1 MACKYVKDFDF
12 PEGAG
17 FSGSCGKVNVK
28 GYLRGGKVAKPMCE
42 GGRYKEGG
50 EVGKSDL
57 AQDKALIKKAFKQH
71 DKQEHK
77 GGKGTELKLKKGGVI
92 EKDTGERYA
101 SRKEMMK
108 HEREESP
115 SMKREEMMKS
125 RSMVNRDPRVPLIP
139 PTGGLGMMGMKSGG
153 KFQSKVGK
161 VMGEFK
167 EGKLHSG
174 GSDKTVKNP
183 KQAIAIALS
192 EARRV
197 SGKK

>member
-17 FSGSCGKVNVK
+17 FSGSCGKVSVK

-57 AQDKALIKKAFKQH
+57 AQDKAMMRTAVHKHEKAMHPGEKM
-71 DKQEHK
+71 
-77 GGKGTELKLKKGGVI
+77 TKLKKGGMV
-92 EKDTGERYA
+92 EKGTGERYT

-115 SMKREEMMKS
+115 RMQREETMKS